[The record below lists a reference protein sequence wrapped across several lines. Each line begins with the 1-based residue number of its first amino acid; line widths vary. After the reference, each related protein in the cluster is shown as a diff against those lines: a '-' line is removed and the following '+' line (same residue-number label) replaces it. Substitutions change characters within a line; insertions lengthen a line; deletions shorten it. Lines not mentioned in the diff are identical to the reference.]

1 MEMIEVSELRK
12 SYAGHQAVRG
22 ISFSVAKGEIVGLL
36 GPNGAG
42 KSTTMR
48 ILTGYLPATAG
59 SVRVAGLDLLTES
72 LAVRRKVGYMPELVP
87 LYPDMRVGDFLT
99 YRAALKGVAR
109 RQARVKVGAA
119 MERCGVTDVARKMI
133 GALSRGYRQRVGLAD
148 ALVHE
153 PELLILDEPTAGL
166 DPNQIRS
173 VRELI
178 KELGKGHTILLS
190 THILPEVEMVCQR
203 AIIINRGKIEASDTL
218 GNLAKRVKGG
228 ALLVEVKAAD
238 GEALARRV
246 GALPGV
252 SAVTVSGVTDG
263 WVVLECAARPGEDI
277 RGTVDEFI
285 KRENLPLREFR
296 CGKAS
301 LEDVFVELVQE

>member
-1 MEMIEVSELRK
+1 MMIEVKNLRK
-12 SYAGHQAVRG
+12 SYAGCQAVRD

-48 ILTGYLPATAG
+48 ILTGYLPVTAG
-59 SVRVAGLDLLTES
+59 TVRVAGRDLLNES
-72 LAVRRKVGYMPELVP
+72 LAVRRRVGYMPENVP
-87 LYPDMRVGDFLT
+87 LYPDMRVAEFLA
-99 YRAALKGVAR
+99 YRAALKGVPR
-109 RQARVKVGAA
+109 RRVKDRVGEVMA
-119 MERCGVTDVARKMI
+119 RCGVAEVARHII

-166 DPNQIRS
+166 DPNQIRA

-178 KELGKGHTILLS
+178 RQLGRRHTILLS
-190 THILPEVEMVCQR
+190 THILSEVEMVCRR

-218 GNLAKRVKGG
+218 ENLAKRVKSG
-228 ALLVEVKAAD
+228 ALFIEVRAAD
-238 GEALARRV
+238 GAALARELRE
-246 GALPGV
+246 LPGV
-252 SAVTVSGVTDG
+252 STVRVSGGRDG
-263 WVVLECAARPGEDI
+263 WVALECAARPGGEV
-277 RGTVDEFI
+277 REQVDQFI
-285 KRENLPLREFR
+285 KQRQLPLREFR

-301 LEDVFVELVQE
+301 LEDVFIELIQE